1 MSTHSWFSILIVN
14 VRWRV
19 PSQRVPSLRY
29 TRAWCAE
36 AYLSPSREA
45 LIAYSP
51 TWYFLPAY
59 FFFLFFLRSIAGRCI
74 LSSLASRWHV
84 IALFSWLFLSKF
96 PLSYKVVILYKRGKK
111 IYTSKIV
118 IKKKTLQKLNLY
130 CYVPNYLPVTCLPS
144 SLSYMYTQT
153 FLSLLPVFAET
164 TYTLPSPTV
173 TSLTC
178 SPTIQHPH
186 LPSLANHRLLTY
198 NSLNNNL
205 RLNTSPFLPM
215 NTHPPT
221 APYLNLPFFRC

>member
-1 MSTHSWFSILIVN
+1 MACSLSTRSVPPLHTSLMRRSLPVTITRSTNCLLTHLI
-14 VRWRV
+14 
-19 PSQRVPSLRY
+19 
-29 TRAWCAE
+29 
-36 AYLSPSREA
+36 
-45 LIAYSP
+45 
-51 TWYFLPAY
+51 FLTCVL